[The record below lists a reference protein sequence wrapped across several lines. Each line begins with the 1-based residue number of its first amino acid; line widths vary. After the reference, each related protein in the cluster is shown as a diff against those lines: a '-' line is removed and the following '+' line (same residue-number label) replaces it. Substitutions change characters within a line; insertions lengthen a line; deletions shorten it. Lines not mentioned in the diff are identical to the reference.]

1 MNTMSFGES
10 EKVKIIS
17 ESAKVILNIHILR
30 FFHYT
35 KKGHNSVI
43 NEFMGL
49 KKKYIAFHA

>member
-17 ESAKVILNIHILR
+17 ESAKVILHIHILR
-30 FFHYT
+30 FFHST

-49 KKKYIAFHA
+49 K